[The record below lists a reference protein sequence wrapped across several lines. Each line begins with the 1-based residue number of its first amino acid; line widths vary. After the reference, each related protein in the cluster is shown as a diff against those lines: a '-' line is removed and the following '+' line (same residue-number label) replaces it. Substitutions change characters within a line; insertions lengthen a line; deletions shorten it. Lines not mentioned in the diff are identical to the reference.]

1 MNTNRND
8 PILPTVSPP
17 PKPLAN
23 RLATIARS
31 LVVLSTLA
39 VVVACY
45 YGQDVLAPVAVALL
59 LSLLLSPLVTA
70 IEHMRIPR
78 MLASAFSVLLLLTCF
93 IGSLAVLSQ
102 PTREWAAKGP
112 AALQSVQHRLADW
125 RAPIRAAQKASETIE
140 GLAKPSDNSAPQVQV
155 KGDHWLLGDILS
167 GTPRIL
173 TILVAV
179 ILLMFFFLSSGDN
192 FLRRLVEIAPSMAE
206 KKVVVSIARDIQ
218 REMSR
223 YLVTVTCINLGLGI
237 ATTIVLAVQQVPN
250 AMLWGAL
257 ASVLN
262 FAPYIGAA
270 MTAAI
275 LAIVGL
281 TTFDSLGQAL
291 AVPASF
297 LLLAFIEGQIVTP
310 MVIGRRLALNPVVV
324 FVWLLVWGQLWG
336 IEGILLAGP
345 LLACFRIVCRHTQA
359 LRPIYILIGE
369 AKFDDS
375 DSADSRR

>member
-1 MNTNRND
+1 
-8 PILPTVSPP
+8 
-17 PKPLAN
+17 
-23 RLATIARS
+23 
-31 LVVLSTLA
+31 
-39 VVVACY
+39 
-45 YGQDVLAPVAVALL
+45 
-59 LSLLLSPLVTA
+59 
-70 IEHMRIPR
+70 
-78 MLASAFSVLLLLTCF
+78 
-93 IGSLAVLSQ
+93 
-102 PTREWAAKGP
+102 
-112 AALQSVQHRLADW
+112 
-125 RAPIRAAQKASETIE
+125 
-140 GLAKPSDNSAPQVQV
+140 
-155 KGDHWLLGDILS
+155 
-167 GTPRIL
+167 
-173 TILVAV
+173 
-179 ILLMFFFLSSGDN
+179 
-192 FLRRLVEIAPSMAE
+192 
-206 KKVVVSIARDIQ
+206 
-218 REMSR
+218 
-223 YLVTVTCINLGLGI
+223 
-237 ATTIVLAVQQVPN
+237 
-250 AMLWGAL
+250 MLWGAL

-369 AKFDDS
+369 AKFEDS